1 MTAMI
6 LPAWHHLGHRAY
18 FFGQFGTACLVT
30 VSAALLV
37 PVTVRLVQEFLADR
51 GSIAWRLLLMAVPPA
66 FLGFVVVALSTSSGW
81 FRGVA
86 FIGLAPLAVVLLG
99 EWGRILRRDGGRLT
113 FGLTAIGLIV
123 ALLVALGAENFL
135 QGRPVMVPDASHLAR
150 PARRHCDG

>member
-1 MTAMI
+1 MS
-6 LPAWHHLGHRAY
+6 GD
-18 FFGQFGTACLVT
+18 CL
-30 VSAALLV
+30 AALLV

-99 EWGRILRRDGGRLT
+99 NGDGSS
-113 FGLTAIGLIV
+113 
-123 ALLVALGAENFL
+123 GAT
-135 QGRPVMVPDASHLAR
+135 GAVSPS
-150 PARRHCDG
+150 G